1 MVQTIILPYQKI
13 HFQLFEN
20 SLAVVIITVVMFI
33 VDTFHFQ
40 FIYKNELSH
49 YLIEN
54 NQLLVNK
61 DNINGDKMND
71 LKWLEVENI

>member
-1 MVQTIILPYQKI
+1 
-13 HFQLFEN
+13 
-20 SLAVVIITVVMFI
+20 MFI

-40 FIYKNELSH
+40 FIYKNELSY